1 MQDTTVEHVF
11 INLSKR
17 SVKILDNEGYDKE
30 VEWKWDREGSEGF
43 AETADAIQ
51 NVIHPDKITYCI
63 AVK

>member
-1 MQDTTVEHVF
+1 MQDTAVEHVF
-11 INLSKR
+11 INISKR

-30 VEWKWDREGSEGF
+30 VEWKWDLEGAEGF

-51 NVIHPDKITYCI
+51 NVIDPDKITYCI